1 MLARCIG
8 IHDPTTSWSLPAR
21 FLEHN
26 AKTSPQSGTCH
37 PLTLSRLPQLNGQ
50 DSITNALVC
59 KINISNIQFHCRC
72 CTT

>member
-1 MLARCIG
+1 MLAPL
-8 IHDPTTSWSLPAR
+8 HWDPQPHILELASLPAR

-59 KINISNIQFHCRC
+59 K
-72 CTT
+72 

>member
-8 IHDPTTSWSLPAR
+8 IHDPTSWSLPACPAR

-59 KINISNIQFHCRC
+59 K
-72 CTT
+72 